1 MTILLDAAP
10 LFTGSELSQLSIS
23 RHARHPSCTEST
35 ARFRVG
41 ARRHSQ
47 KSAQNGLSLCAL
59 IKLAGA
65 AFAFFVLVPQ
75 ATHAQVPVEVIR
87 FEDVKPA
94 GVVFKN
100 TFEAVGVDPQERVYL
115 NLCNGTADCYLLRYD
130 PKTNERQY
138 LGSLYEAAKRAGN
151 IGPNRYWPKFESV
164 TKGHTHIWYL
174 DGKMWMATMG
184 AHGYEDMSVIRGS
197 HFMAYDIATGVI
209 TDHAQWQP
217 KGVFKDR
224 GGVYALTTVPA
235 NNLLVAIGVPNCEII
250 TYNPS
255 TRETQHVQGLPV
267 VKGDEQAA
275 AQESARDTAIFAD
288 GDLLYQCD
296 KADTQFGIYNV
307 NTGQNRATDLKLQ
320 SVRTGHIIPTLDGQK
335 GYLNDYRNL
344 YDFDTRTDNLRM
356 LTTLL
361 PDGTSPEVH
370 SLGLSLDE
378 KKLYYVVQAP
388 YVGGPVNIDDL
399 YEYNIETGVRT
410 KLINLKAALG
420 GGAKISGGHATLS
433 NGKIYFGF
441 HSYTGAGT
449 GLLELDV
456 SSR

>member
-1 MTILLDAAP
+1 MMQIENDDDLARRGAA
-10 LFTGSELSQLSIS
+10 LYWLGIIAIEHFE
-23 RHARHPSCTEST
+23 ARPRPSCTEST

-47 KSAQNGLSLCAL
+47 KSVQNGLSLCAL

-94 GVVFKN
+94 GAVFKN

-151 IGPNRYWPKFESV
+151 IGPNRYWPKFESI

-217 KGVFKDR
+217 KGALLAPAGAGQTLHLQLHQAM
-224 GGVYALTTVPA
+224 GG
-235 NNLLVAIGVPNCEII
+235 
-250 TYNPS
+250 
-255 TRETQHVQGLPV
+255 
-267 VKGDEQAA
+267 
-275 AQESARDTAIFAD
+275 
-288 GDLLYQCD
+288 
-296 KADTQFGIYNV
+296 KADHLAQKVGVGSLLNQCVQRHHVVGHRSVLDLGRGFA
-307 NTGQNRATDLKLQ
+307 NR
-320 SVRTGHIIPTLDGQK
+320 P
-335 GYLNDYRNL
+335 
-344 YDFDTRTDNLRM
+344 
-356 LTTLL
+356 
-361 PDGTSPEVH
+361 
-370 SLGLSLDE
+370 
-378 KKLYYVVQAP
+378 
-388 YVGGPVNIDDL
+388 
-399 YEYNIETGVRT
+399 
-410 KLINLKAALG
+410 
-420 GGAKISGGHATLS
+420 
-433 NGKIYFGF
+433 
-441 HSYTGAGT
+441 YTG
-449 GLLELDV
+449 D
-456 SSR
+456 RR